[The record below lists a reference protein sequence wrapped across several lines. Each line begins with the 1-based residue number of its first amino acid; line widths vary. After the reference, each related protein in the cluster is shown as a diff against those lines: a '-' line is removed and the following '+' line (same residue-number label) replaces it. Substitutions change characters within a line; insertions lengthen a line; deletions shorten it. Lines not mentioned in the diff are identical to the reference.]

1 MATATTTSTPRDS
14 DNPASLPVDAI
25 SYEDL
30 YARWERGNWSA
41 MELDFTEDARQWR
54 EDFTEFERQAALWN
68 YCLFFWGEDAVADNL
83 SPYIDAAPLEEQK
96 YFLTTQQ
103 VDEARH
109 AVFFKRF
116 MQEVCG
122 IGDGSM
128 ASGLDAIKP
137 QLTPGFRKIFDRLD
151 RMADELR
158 ADRSRSQLAAA
169 VTLYHIVIEAALAQP
184 GQHFICSY
192 LEKRDQLPAFRA
204 GMANIAADEQRHIGF
219 GVKLLSDLNRE
230 DPIGVPKAV
239 ARILRDVTRYTAQV
253 LMPPGW
259 DERYITVFGATYDE
273 VGVEGLTSM
282 TTKLRSAGLA
292 AETLPG
298 PALLP
303 SGLTHLE
310 VSQRGRTLAQA
321 GIIGV
326 REGPSKRD
334 PVVAR
339 DDPARASARQSRRA
353 RRARRSLVARPR
365 DGLPAF
371 RHDPPPG
378 QPQPRAAPP
387 HHFPVGVHR
396 PRHPHL
402 APDRQQRLERRRAGR
417 GAQPGPAPAHCLP
430 GLGRHHRRTPR
441 PPPRDAHRPPAS
453 TRQPARARP
462 AHQGLPA
469 GLSLTAARGYSSP
482 NSR

>member
-1 MATATTTSTPRDS
+1 MAIATRKTNES
-14 DNPASLPVDAI
+14 NPASLPADAI

-30 YARWERGNWSA
+30 YARWERGNWKA
-41 MELDFTEDARQWR
+41 TELDFSEDARQWR
-54 EDFTEFERQAALWN
+54 EDFSEFERTAALWN

-83 SPYIDAAPLEEQK
+83 SPYIDAAPQEEQK

-128 ASGLDAIKP
+128 ASGLNAIKP

-158 ADRSRSQLAAA
+158 ADRSPAQLAAA

-192 LEKRDQLPAFRA
+192 LERRDQLPAFRE
-204 GMANIAADEQRHIGF
+204 GMQNIAADEQRHIGF
-219 GVKLLSDLNRE
+219 GVKLLSDLARE
-230 DPIGVPKAV
+230 DPVRVPKAV
-239 ARILRDVTRYTAQV
+239 AQILRDVTRYTAQV

-259 DERYITVFGATYDE
+259 DERYITIFGATYDE

-292 AETLPG
+292 METLPG

-303 SGLTHLE
+303 PGLSPLE
-310 VSQRGRTLAQA
+310 LSQRGRTLAKA
-321 GIIGV
+321 GVIGV
-326 REGPSKRD
+326 REGPTKRD
-334 PVVAR
+334 PETVALLFDTIR
-339 DDPARASARQSRRA
+339 RQVNPAHGLKRATTFQWEFTDPDVQSWYLTVENG
-353 RRARRSLVARPR
+353 SSTVAEGHYPNPDLRLRVAYQDFVDVIGERLDPRVAFVTGKLRPR
-365 DGLPAF
+365 GNPLGLRRLMKVF
-371 RHDPPPG
+371 
-378 QPQPRAAPP
+378 PR
-387 HHFPVGVHR
+387 
-396 PRHPHL
+396 
-402 APDRQQRLERRRAGR
+402 
-417 GAQPGPAPAHCLP
+417 
-430 GLGRHHRRTPR
+430 T
-441 PPPRDAHRPPAS
+441 
-453 TRQPARARP
+453 
-462 AHQGLPA
+462 
-469 GLSLTAARGYSSP
+469 
-482 NSR
+482 

>member
-1 MATATTTSTPRDS
+1 MASTATPPATSE
-14 DNPASLPVDAI
+14 NIESLPVDAV

-41 MELDFTEDARQWR
+41 TELDFSEDAKQWQER
-54 EDFTEFERQAALWN
+54 FTDFERQAALWN
-68 YCLFFWGEDAVADNL
+68 YALFFWGEDAVADNL
-83 SPYIDAAPLEEQK
+83 SPYIDAAPREEQK

-116 MQEVCG
+116 MQEVCE

-128 ASGLDAIKP
+128 ASGLNAIKP
-137 QLTPGFRKIFDRLD
+137 QLTSGFRKIFDRLD
-151 RMADELR
+151 TMADELR
-158 ADRSRSQLAAA
+158 ADRSPAQLAAA

-192 LEKRDQLPAFRA
+192 LEERDQLPAFRE

-230 DPIGVPKAV
+230 DPKGVPKAV
-239 ARILRDVTRYTAQV
+239 AKILREVTRYTSQV

-259 DERYITVFGATYDE
+259 DESYLTVFNYTFDK

-292 AETLPG
+292 IESLPG

-303 SGLTHLE
+303 PGLSPLE
-310 VSQRGRTLAQA
+310 VATRGRALAKA

-326 REGPSKRD
+326 REGPS
-334 PVVAR
+334 AR
-339 DDPARASARQSRRA
+339 DAETVALLFDTIRLQVNPKHGLKRPTVFQWEFTDPDVPTWHLTVNNGSSTVEQGEASSPDLRLRLSYQDWVDIIGERLDPLRAIATGR
-353 RRARRSLVARPR
+353 LRPR
-365 DGLPAF
+365 GNPLAMGRLGKVF
-371 RHDPPPG
+371 
-378 QPQPRAAPP
+378 PR
-387 HHFPVGVHR
+387 G
-396 PRHPHL
+396 
-402 APDRQQRLERRRAGR
+402 
-417 GAQPGPAPAHCLP
+417 
-430 GLGRHHRRTPR
+430 
-441 PPPRDAHRPPAS
+441 
-453 TRQPARARP
+453 
-462 AHQGLPA
+462 
-469 GLSLTAARGYSSP
+469 
-482 NSR
+482 

>member
-1 MATATTTSTPRDS
+1 MASTTT
-14 DNPASLPVDAI
+14 PAPTASNGSAAAPTNAASGSLPVDAI

-41 MELDFTEDARQWR
+41 MDLDFTEDARQWR
-54 EDFTEFERQAALWN
+54 EQFTDFERKAALWN
-68 YCLFFWGEDAVADNL
+68 YSLFFWGEDAVADNL
-83 SPYIDAAPLEEQK
+83 SPYIDAAPREEQK

-128 ASGLDAIKP
+128 DSGLRAIKP

-158 ADRSRSQLAAA
+158 ADRSPAQLAAA

-192 LEKRDQLPAFRA
+192 LEKRDQLPAFRQ
-204 GMANIAADEQRHIGF
+204 GMQNIAADEQRHIGF
-219 GVKLLSDLNRE
+219 GVKLLSDLKRE

-259 DERYITVFGATYDE
+259 DESYITVFGATYDE

-282 TTKLRSAGLA
+282 TTKLRSAGLG

-298 PALLP
+298 PAVLP
-303 SGLTHLE
+303 PGLSPLE
-310 VSQRGRTLAQA
+310 VSQRGRALAQA
-321 GIIGV
+321 GVIGV
-326 REGPSKRD
+326 REGPTRRD
-334 PVVAR
+334 PETVALLFDTIR
-339 DDPARASARQSRRA
+339 RQVNPRHGLKRPTVFQWEFTDPDVPAWHLRIDNGSSTVQEGVAPNVDLRLRVSYQDFVDIVGQRLDPLRAMATRR
-353 RRARRSLVARPR
+353 LRPR
-365 DGLPAF
+365 GNPLALK
-371 RHDPPPG
+371 RLT
-378 QPQPRAAPP
+378 QVLPRA
-387 HHFPVGVHR
+387 
-396 PRHPHL
+396 
-402 APDRQQRLERRRAGR
+402 
-417 GAQPGPAPAHCLP
+417 
-430 GLGRHHRRTPR
+430 
-441 PPPRDAHRPPAS
+441 
-453 TRQPARARP
+453 
-462 AHQGLPA
+462 
-469 GLSLTAARGYSSP
+469 
-482 NSR
+482 